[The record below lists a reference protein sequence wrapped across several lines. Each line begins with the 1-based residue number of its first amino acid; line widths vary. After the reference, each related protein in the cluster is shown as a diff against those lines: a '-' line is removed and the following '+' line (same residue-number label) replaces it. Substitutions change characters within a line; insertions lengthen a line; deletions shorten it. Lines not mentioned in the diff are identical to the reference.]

1 VKKLLLRVRLALA
14 LALAIAAP
22 VRAAQEPAS
31 PALAAHVKTMPLP
44 GGVAGLGRVLRVE
57 ATPDRSRFFVDVIR
71 RLYNLSLDTVMPED
85 RRDVEGYFAAL
96 SALRTALAPFGA
108 TPGISLKLLTTAD
121 KRAESER
128 LLHALGLRLAVGD
141 AAGAATG
148 VGTSVSAG
156 APDGG
161 ARAARTNAAGAAGGA
176 GPQVVLDDDRA
187 AVARRTYVAAA
198 GVDPEAVARGVNAG
212 EAVSIAL
219 TRDEV
224 PLPLGVGVWRRVV
237 VGEAVAED
245 ELAGAILLQ
254 RRAACFYHALAS
266 LDEPTLGYLDAHQH
280 VLASLFQRRAEV
292 MTTFGRSIRILD
304 GRVVV
309 PGGAAAAPIWEEI
322 LEHKVTEP
330 DAFIDTLFAR
340 DGGRLAFLYDTLAH
354 VPEPV
359 RQLVLTVRGDGI
371 DGAIERVRRLARVFA
386 AVTPAWHV
394 VESPMW
400 RPAVDPAMWLNELR
414 VSTSNPTLLAAAF
427 TQGIWNEIFRS
438 DNVTN
443 ASEAVERAAEKTEE
457 NVPADVG
464 WLAEEVFLDD
474 PAQQRERY
482 EMTLWAQRV
491 FATLTA
497 ASPDIAGVIAACRG
511 YGRFGLLLL
520 TLERMDVRD
529 PTIFRDAVTRA
540 AAIASRG
547 GGERERISLALYQA
561 SLALIER
568 LRLTRRLDLESA
580 TSLVRTFVQIPLDDQ
595 EPAAVAKW
603 IDTNLVSAL
612 GPAPASDTPSSVE
625 TRLLDALAGGQ
636 SGAGA
641 VQWEGQS
648 YRVDVAGAERAR
660 MLAVR
665 RGQGA
670 FSLDTALEAFRG
682 HESRDKRDKKA
693 SRQAAGALAE
703 ALVSIVY
710 AAHLPGDRP
719 EMLQNAAWRQHDFG
733 QEARPEMLRRR
744 LAWLLAEER
753 MGGGIAWHLRGS
765 LLALDLAMA
774 KYHLRRI
781 SDDPPTPTISEGDR
795 VSATV
800 GVMLLNPF
808 DATDADRDRLTATL
822 ARGRAA
828 IADRAHDAA
837 ALLALAQRAGFS
849 EWRLQAL
856 RWSLAEAQAAPDFEA
871 STSAAAASRTARD
884 PESAFAMIDQF
895 WAGEP
900 DAATIERV
908 DRWGPSIIPITGQ
921 LATRLPRPRAWEDF
935 AGRLGTGMFATQ
947 VADVHLQTASFLAS
961 HQLPAALYRG
971 AMAAA
976 MQELVDRA
984 PVRQFDDWSAL
995 VMYVRTLPSAR
1006 YEDYVAA
1013 LAVDGPLRTL
1023 DDGEVEVHE

>member
-1 VKKLLLRVRLALA
+1 MKKLLLRVRLALA
-14 LALAIAAP
+14 FALAIAAP
-22 VRAAQEPAS
+22 VRAAAQEPVAAAS
-31 PALAAHVKTMPLP
+31 ASHVHTMPLP

-57 ATPDRSRFFVDVIR
+57 ATPDRSRFFVEVVR
-71 RLYNLSLDTVMPED
+71 RLYNLSLDLIMPED

-96 SALRTALAPFGA
+96 TGLRNALVPFGA
-108 TPGISLKLLTTAD
+108 TPGISLKLLTAAD
-121 KRAESER
+121 KRVESER
-128 LLHALGLRLAVGD
+128 LLQALGLRLATGD
-141 AAGAATG
+141 A
-148 VGTSVSAG
+148 
-156 APDGG
+156 
-161 ARAARTNAAGAAGGA
+161 A

-187 AVARRTYVAAA
+187 AVARRGYVAAA
-198 GVDPEAVARGVNAG
+198 GVDSEAVARGVNAG
-212 EAVSIAL
+212 EVVSIAL
-219 TRDEV
+219 ARDEV

-237 VGEAVAED
+237 VGEAVGED
-245 ELAGAILLQ
+245 DLAAAILLQ

-266 LDEPTLGYLDAHQH
+266 LDEPTLGYLDAHPD
-280 VLASLFQRRAEV
+280 VVASLFQRRAEV
-292 MTTFGRSIRILD
+292 MTTFGRSIHIRD

-309 PGGAAAAPIWEEI
+309 PGGAAAVPIWESI
-322 LEHKVTEP
+322 VDKKVTEP
-330 DAFIDTLFAR
+330 DAFIDALCAR
-340 DGGRLAFLYDTLAH
+340 DAGRLAFFYDTLAH

-359 RQLVLTVRGDGI
+359 RQLVLTVRGGDVEE
-371 DGAIERVRRLARVFA
+371 ASERVRRLVHVFA
-386 AVTPAWHV
+386 GVTPAWHV

-400 RPAVDPAMWLNELR
+400 RPPVDPAMWLNELR
-414 VSTSNPTLLAAAF
+414 VSTSNPTLLAAGFSQA
-427 TQGIWNEIFRS
+427 IWNEIFRS

-443 ASEAVERAAEKTEE
+443 GSEAASRAAEKTEE
-457 NVPADVG
+457 NAPADVG

-474 PAQQRERY
+474 PVQQRERY

-491 FATLTA
+491 FPTMPAT
-497 ASPDIAGVIAACRG
+497 SPDIASAIAACRG

-529 PTIFRDAVTRA
+529 ATIYRDAVSRA
-540 AAIASRG
+540 ADIASRG
-547 GGERERISLALYQA
+547 GGERERISLSLYQA
-561 SLALIER
+561 SLALLER
-568 LRLTRRLDLESA
+568 LRLTRRLDLEST
-580 TSLVRTFVQIPLDDQ
+580 TSLLRTLVQIPLDDQ
-595 EPAAVAKW
+595 EPAAVATW
-603 IDTNLVSAL
+603 IDTRLVPAL
-612 GPAPASDTPSSVE
+612 GPPPASDANGVVVE
-625 TRLLDALAGGQ
+625 SLLLDALAGGR
-636 SGAGA
+636 SDRPTAAG
-641 VQWEGQS
+641 VRWEGQS

-660 MLAVR
+660 MVGVR
-665 RGQGA
+665 RGQGVLA
-670 FSLDTALEAFRG
+670 LDAALAPFRG
-682 HESRDKRDKKA
+682 KENRDKKGA
-693 SRQAAGALAE
+693 RQAAGALAE

-733 QEARPEMLRRR
+733 QDARPETLRRR

-774 KYHLRRI
+774 RYHLRRI
-781 SDDPPTPTISEGDR
+781 SDDPPTPTVSEGDR
-795 VSATV
+795 GSATV

-808 DATDADRDRLTATL
+808 DATDVDRDRLTATL

-828 IADRAHDAA
+828 IADRAHDPA

-856 RWSLAEAQAAPDFEA
+856 RWSLAEAPAAPDSETSS
-871 STSAAAASRTARD
+871 STSTSTSSAASPSTARD
-884 PESAFAMIDQF
+884 PASAFAMIDQF

-900 DAATIERV
+900 DAATIERL
-908 DRWGPSIIPITGQ
+908 DRWGPSIIPLTGQ

-935 AGRLGTGMFATQ
+935 AGRLGTGVFATQ
-947 VADVHLQTASFLAS
+947 MADVHLQTASFLAS

-995 VMYVRTLPSAR
+995 VMYVRTLPPAR

-1023 DDGEVEVHE
+1023 DDDDAEVHE